1 MKSQTDS
8 RGFAKPATRA
18 LLSILVL
25 SVALVMAFAA
35 CGEDSYEFAG
45 AVSEP
50 PPTIEDFVLTDQH
63 GDDFRL
69 STDSNEVAIVFFG
82 YTLCPDVCPTTL
94 ADLVKAKR
102 ALGDEA
108 ERVSFIWITVDPER
122 DTPQVFNKRIEVFD
136 PEFVGLS
143 GSRESLEEVWDSF
156 GVFVEQDDTQGSAAG
171 YLVSHTANTFL
182 VDKDMKNRV
191 VFPFGTASDSIAAD
205 ISAILKEQKES

>member
-1 MKSQTDS
+1 LKSQTDS

-108 ERVSFIWITVDPER
+108 DRVSFIWITVDPER

-143 GSRESLEEVWDSF
+143 GSRESLEDVWDSF
-156 GVFVEQDDTQGSAAG
+156 GVFVEKDDTQGSAAG

-182 VDKDMKNRV
+182 VDKEMKNRV